1 MDDEE
6 NQNRDQAP
14 PPPRAPESQSH
25 DGVGDEDED
34 DDEHEE
40 EEEEEEEESKKEN
53 EEMIAKANKLMEK
66 ITSAPDNPKPTVLH
80 ALSSIIEIQESR
92 YACLLILQHLLPL
105 SLSLSLCNL
114 FLIFADEISVKI
126 LWWFI

>member
-14 PPPRAPESQSH
+14 APPPAQESQSH
-25 DGVGDEDED
+25 DGDGDEDED
-34 DDEHEE
+34 DDEHEEE

-105 SLSLSLCNL
+105 SLSLCVICS
-114 FLIFADEISVKI
+114 
-126 LWWFI
+126 

>member
-14 PPPRAPESQSH
+14 APPPAQESQSH
-25 DGVGDEDED
+25 DGDGDEDED
-34 DDEHEE
+34 DDEHE

-105 SLSLSLCNL
+105 SLSLC
-114 FLIFADEISVKI
+114 V
-126 LWWFI
+126 